1 MTGRIVTENVIAT
14 AKKRIRDHY
23 TEKGF
28 LDIGVN
34 ITQTPDS
41 TFDNGTI
48 VDVYVNKGKK
58 VKIDQIYLEGVSAIE
73 HKKIYRK
80 MKNTKERK
88 WWRFYKA
95 SKYLE
100 SSFEEDKSAI
110 LSEYNKLGYRNARI
124 VEDTLYRTQD
134 GFVGLKIKVDEGD
147 QFYFGDI
154 TFAGNIKYRTTFL
167 DSLLGINKGD
177 LYNLDHL
184 EARVFMD
191 PKGLDLSSLYQ
202 DDGYLTFRAMPI
214 EQSIQN
220 DTIDIEI
227 RMMEGQQFR
236 IGKVVVQGNVKTNDH
251 VIYREIRTRPGDLF
265 SRTDVIR
272 TQRELA
278 QLNYFNPKSLGLIQS
293 KTKQK
298 ARLILNTQ

>member
-1 MTGRIVTENVIAT
+1 
-14 AKKRIRDHY
+14 
-23 TEKGF
+23 
-28 LDIGVN
+28 
-34 ITQTPDS
+34 
-41 TFDNGTI
+41 
-48 VDVYVNKGKK
+48 
-58 VKIDQIYLEGVSAIE
+58 
-73 HKKIYRK
+73 

-100 SSFEEDKSAI
+100 SSYEEDKSAI

-124 VEDTLYRTQD
+124 VEDSLYRTQD

-184 EARVFMD
+184 ETRVFMD

-214 EQSIQN
+214 EQNVQN

-227 RMMEGQQFR
+227 RMMEGLLIDTLYLLHFYEFIVGQGSQSCFVGRMR
-236 IGKVVVQGNVKTNDH
+236 IQ
-251 VIYREIRTRPGDLF
+251 IR
-265 SRTDVIR
+265 
-272 TQRELA
+272 
-278 QLNYFNPKSLGLIQS
+278 
-293 KTKQK
+293 KQ
-298 ARLILNTQ
+298 RLIR